1 VESMISIFEYKRRG
15 REGVETGRLTFCC
28 HDAREKATKRV
39 GRSVDALKQNW
50 PMRIQSCPKGERGD
64 VCLQAPCET
73 RVKSRFL
80 AENTKT
86 RFPDIAI

>member
-15 REGVETGRLTFCC
+15 REGVETGTWTFCC
-28 HDAREKATKRV
+28 HNAREKATKRV

-64 VCLQAPCET
+64 VCLKLRHLLRTARKRTGCISSNHNIEPG
-73 RVKSRFL
+73 
-80 AENTKT
+80 
-86 RFPDIAI
+86 